1 METSMLLH
9 CGCSSLFFSSNLHC
23 TFFFQ
28 RICRPRPRC
37 CQRSKERK
45 AAGAA
50 ETPPTGQKQ
59 WRLAG
64 NRRDLTWLMEHYAK
78 RRICIGDKPPWL
90 QKWRLTSMNEKKR
103 EKHPWRDLFDVRT
116 WRRRIERKPSNKKR
130 RRDLAEIWLIFQ
142 HKVWCN
148 QIWQPTVESEWS
160 KNFSVPTSQPC
171 VGASYFDLQWFAPMF
186 TSSRYL
192 IWSYKGSRDWRILA
206 QQDRVCV
213 PKKTSCD
220 DLHFEVGNIHQYS
233 MFLISNL
240 GAATVDWNVWTFVK
254 MSEHVWTKMYWTMVD
269 L

>member
-90 QKWRLTSMNEKKR
+90 QNDDWRQWTRKNEKNTLDGICLMWELGDGGLRENHQIKR
-103 EKHPWRDLFDVRT
+103 EDGTLLRFGWSSSTKFDA
-116 WRRRIERKPSNKKR
+116 IKS
-130 RRDLAEIWLIFQ
+130 D
-142 HKVWCN
+142 
-148 QIWQPTVESEWS
+148 S
-160 KNFSVPTSQPC
+160 
-171 VGASYFDLQWFAPMF
+171 LQ
-186 TSSRYL
+186 
-192 IWSYKGSRDWRILA
+192 
-206 QQDRVCV
+206 
-213 PKKTSCD
+213 
-220 DLHFEVGNIHQYS
+220 
-233 MFLISNL
+233 
-240 GAATVDWNVWTFVK
+240 
-254 MSEHVWTKMYWTMVD
+254 
-269 L
+269 